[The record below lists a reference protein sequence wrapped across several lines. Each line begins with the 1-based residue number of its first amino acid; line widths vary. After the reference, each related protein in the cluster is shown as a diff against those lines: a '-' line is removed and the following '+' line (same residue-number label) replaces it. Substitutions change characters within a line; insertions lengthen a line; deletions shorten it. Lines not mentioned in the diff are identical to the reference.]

1 MRAGF
6 IHNSE
11 SVSWR
16 GLHRQLF
23 PAAAAAGCQNTAAV
37 LRGHP
42 GAESVHL
49 AALALLGLIRTEHC
63 QHSLSNSFVQR
74 GLLPREI
81 YRTALTVYR
90 SPLPLSRNYFDK
102 NPRIFNPPALLCPIL
117 FLTPI
122 CCIKKPKLT
131 KTCPGNPFPD
141 TFHSSRAGRR
151 ISLAAAKAA
160 NFTELPREAR
170 QYDPLSPTAV
180 PRPSAQN
187 VRTPRSA
194 CKSAG
199 AGPGPG

>member
-141 TFHSSRAGRR
+141 TFHSSRAGEPAYFTRWRR
-151 ISLAAAKAA
+151 APA
-160 NFTELPREAR
+160 NFTAAKR
-170 QYDPLSPTAV
+170 LS
-180 PRPSAQN
+180 
-187 VRTPRSA
+187 RTHFTLHAP
-194 CKSAG
+194 AG
-199 AGPGPG
+199 AFHSLQRSEFH